1 MSKLNDVQGALRY
14 KIVGARRQD
23 PAALPAVEL
32 AAAVLLRGHAPESVL
47 NEAASEEEFREAQA
61 EGRLWVALDGDTPV
75 GFAHAQLLGPHEAHL
90 KEIDVLPEH
99 GRRGLG
105 TRLVASVCDWAAR
118 RGYAEVTLTTFRD
131 VPWNM
136 PFYARLGFEVVATSE
151 LSAQLART
159 VADET
164 RRGLDPARRVVMR
177 RRILKVA
184 SNA

>member
-136 PFYARLGFEVVATSE
+136 PFYARLGFEVVVTSE

-184 SNA
+184 SKV